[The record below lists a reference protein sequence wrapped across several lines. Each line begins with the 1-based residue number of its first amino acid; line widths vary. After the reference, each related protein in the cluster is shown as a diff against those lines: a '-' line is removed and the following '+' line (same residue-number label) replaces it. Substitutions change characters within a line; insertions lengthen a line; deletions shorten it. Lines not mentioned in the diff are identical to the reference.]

1 MIKKLFLIAT
11 LCFSSVSLMAQDAPY
26 PYKWGAGAEYG
37 YGSALN
43 PYTVR
48 GQYYFNKYLTWD
60 FLQYRMGID
69 FNNAYDSRDYS
80 MTNALTTGL
89 RVYTP
94 TFGPGMKAF
103 AAAGAGWGH
112 YFTWDKAEHFLGK
125 VDHCSKTH
133 NFAADFSAGLFVWHG
148 IYLSY
153 SYQLLHNNSRGNYGN
168 HFFNLGVEF
177 GSMPAKW
184 FKTK

>member
-1 MIKKLFLIAT
+1 MIKKTLLLAALCLSAT
-11 LCFSSVSLMAQDAPY
+11 AVMAQVKNPCEKYDFGY
-26 PYKWGAGAEYG
+26 DLGYG
-37 YGSALN
+37 YDSSFNMAI
-43 PYTVR
+43 R
-48 GQYYFNKYLTWD
+48 GQWHLNKYITWD
-60 FLQYRMGID
+60 MLQWRWAED
-69 FNNAYDSRDYS
+69 FNNSYDFHKYS

-153 SYQLLHNNSRGNYGN
+153 GYQLLHNNSRGNYGN
-168 HFFNLGVEF
+168 HFINIGIEL

-184 FKTK
+184 FED